1 MKVLKS
7 VGSYSYSPEGGLS
20 ISKGRLIIGELPA
33 REKETTEEFW
43 ENIGGWVEE
52 NFGPIFG
59 SPIVPM
65 Y

>member
-7 VGSYSYSPEGGLS
+7 VGSYSYSPESGLS
-20 ISKGRLIIGELPA
+20 ISKGRFIIEELSV

-59 SPIVPM
+59 FPMVPI